1 MAGVLAFGNANSTI
15 EAGANPLRINTSTTT
30 VVKSAPGILVSV
42 VVNTKGTVASTITI
56 YDNTAASGTIV
67 SVIDSLN
74 NVGTFTFNCLMSTGI
89 TVVTT
94 GAPDITVIYR

>member
-1 MAGVLAFGNANSTI
+1 MAGVYAFGSANSTI
-15 EAGANPLRINTSTTT
+15 EAGANPLRISTSATT
-30 VVKSAPGILVSV
+30 VVKSGPGILVSV

-56 YDNTAASGTIV
+56 YDNTAGSGTVI

-74 NVGTFTFNCLMSTGI
+74 NVGTFTFNCLMAIGI

-94 GAPDITVIYR
+94 GAPDITVVYR